1 MYLQA
6 KNTLKITFTANFIY
20 INYTVFGK
28 REWEKDVQE
37 KMNWKWKFRWKESD
51 PSNPSSFI
59 SFNPPNFMHWLPYFF
74 FIFNAF

>member
-28 REWEKDVQE
+28 RE
-37 KMNWKWKFRWKESD
+37 
-51 PSNPSSFI
+51 
-59 SFNPPNFMHWLPYFF
+59 
-74 FIFNAF
+74 